1 MINRVSGAGHRG
13 ISPSGVSRSAFGSRL
28 RVPAADGRDA
38 DSRVADARARHPSP
52 EVGST
57 FAQELRSDLHLCTV
71 FSPALNASRFVR
83 LLYFHQHFATPR
95 GASGTRSYEFA
106 RALIAR
112 GHQVTIVCGAHA
124 QSGLELPYDAERGW
138 HRGDVDGIDVI
149 SLPLAYANRDSLI
162 RRGWTFLRFAL
173 RSVRLAL
180 QLDYDLAFA
189 TSTPITA
196 VIPGLAAKWFRGKP
210 FVFEVR
216 DLWPE
221 LPRALGLR
229 NPFVLGGMS
238 LLEFLGYRSADACIG
253 LSPGIVDGI
262 RARAD
267 ERLPV
272 TMIPNGCDL
281 EVFHPSKR
289 AKLKLPGIGL
299 DDFVAGFTG
308 AHGVANGLDAL
319 LDVAAELK
327 RRGDTRVKLVFIGDG
342 KEKERLAAAAAER
355 GLTNCLFFPSVPK
368 AELTASLDCGLM
380 VLKDVPAFYRGTSP
394 NKFFDYLAA
403 GIPVVNNYPGW
414 LAGLI
419 EEHQCG
425 VVVPPGDAAA
435 FADALQ
441 RLAADPTSCRA
452 MGAAARALGEK
463 EFARPKLAD
472 RFVTTL
478 EATAHHHHA

>member
-1 MINRVSGAGHRG
+1 M
-13 ISPSGVSRSAFGSRL
+13 
-28 RVPAADGRDA
+28 
-38 DSRVADARARHPSP
+38 
-52 EVGST
+52 
-57 FAQELRSDLHLCTV
+57 
-71 FSPALNASRFVR
+71 R

-95 GASGTRSYEFA
+95 GATGTRSYEFA

-112 GHQVTIVCGAHA
+112 GHQVTVICGAHNL
-124 QSGLELPYDAERGW
+124 SGVDLPYDASRGW

-149 SLPLAYANRDSLI
+149 SLPLAYSNHDSLL

-180 QLDYDLAFA
+180 ELDCDLVFA

-196 VIPGLAAKWFRGKP
+196 VIPGLAAKWLRGKP

-221 LPRALGLR
+221 LTRALGMR
-229 NPFVLGGMS
+229 NPFILGGMS

-253 LSPGIVDGI
+253 LSPGIVEGI
-262 RARAD
+262 RARSD

-272 TMIPNGCDL
+272 VMIPNGSDL

-289 AKLKLPGIGL
+289 AKLTLPGVGA

-319 LDVAAELK
+319 LAVAEELH
-327 RRGDTRVKLVFIGDG
+327 RRGDRRVKLAFIGDG
-342 KEKERLAAAAAER
+342 KEKERLAARATEL
-355 GLTNCLFFPSVPK
+355 GLTNCLFFPPVPK
-368 AELTASLDCGLM
+368 SELGAITASLDCGLM
-380 VLKDVPAFYRGTSP
+380 VLRDVPAFYRGTSP

-403 GIPVVNNYPGW
+403 GIPVINNYPGW

-419 EEHQCG
+419 QENRCG
-425 VVVPPGDAAA
+425 LVVPPGNVAA

-441 RLAADPTSCRA
+441 RLAADAPECRA
-452 MGAAARALGEK
+452 MGAAARVLAEK
-463 EFARPKLAD
+463 EFARPLLAG
-472 RFVTTL
+472 RFVATL
-478 EATAHHHHA
+478 EAHAES

>member
-1 MINRVSGAGHRG
+1 MRV
-13 ISPSGVSRSAFGSRL
+13 
-28 RVPAADGRDA
+28 
-38 DSRVADARARHPSP
+38 
-52 EVGST
+52 
-57 FAQELRSDLHLCTV
+57 
-71 FSPALNASRFVR
+71 
-83 LLYFHQHFATPR
+83 LYFHQHFATPR
-95 GASGTRSYEFA
+95 GAAGTRSYEFA

-112 GHQVTIVCGAHA
+112 GHQVTVVCGAHA
-124 QSGLELPYDAERGW
+124 LSGLDLPYDDARGW
-138 HRGDVDGIDVI
+138 HRGEVDGIDVI
-149 SLPLAYANRDSLI
+149 SLPLAYSNRDSLF

-180 QLDYDLAFA
+180 TLEADLVFA

-196 VIPGLAAKWFRGKP
+196 VIPGLAAKWLRGLP

-229 NPFVLGGMS
+229 NPFLLGGMS

-253 LSPGIVDGI
+253 LSPGIVEGI

-267 ERLPV
+267 GRLPV
-272 TMIPNGCDL
+272 AMIPNGCDL
-281 EVFHPSKR
+281 GVFHPSRR
-289 AKLKLPGIGL
+289 AKLTLPGVGP

-319 LDVAAELK
+319 LEVAQELK

-342 KEKERLAAAAAER
+342 REKERLAARAAEL
-355 GLTNCLFFPSVPK
+355 GLTNCLFFPPVPK
-368 AELTASLDCGLM
+368 TELGAITASLDCGLM

-394 NKFFDYLAA
+394 NKFFDYVAA
-403 GIPVVNNYPGW
+403 GIPVLNNYPGW

-419 EEHQCG
+419 TEHRCG
-425 VVVPPGDAAA
+425 VVVPPGDPVA

-441 RLAADPTSCRA
+441 SLAADPAARRTL
-452 MGAAARALGEK
+452 GAAARSLAEK
-463 EFARPKLAD
+463 EFARPLLAA
-472 RFVTTL
+472 RFVETL
-478 EATAHHHHA
+478 EGHAA

>member
-1 MINRVSGAGHRG
+1 M
-13 ISPSGVSRSAFGSRL
+13 
-28 RVPAADGRDA
+28 PAR
-38 DSRVADARARHPSP
+38 P
-52 EVGST
+52 
-57 FAQELRSDLHLCTV
+57 
-71 FSPALNASRFVR
+71 LNQLR

-95 GASGTRSYEFA
+95 GSTGTRSYEFA
-106 RALIAR
+106 RALRAR
-112 GHQVTIVCGAHA
+112 GHQVTVICGAHRL
-124 QSGLELPYDAERGW
+124 SGVDLPYDAARGW

-149 SLPLAYANRDSLI
+149 SLPLAYSNRDSLF
-162 RRGWTFLRFAL
+162 RRGLAYVRFAL

-180 QLDYDLAFA
+180 TLDCDLVFA

-196 VIPGLAAKWFRGKP
+196 ALPGLAAKWLRGKP

-238 LLEFLGYRSADACIG
+238 LLEFLAYRSADACVG
-253 LSPGIVDGI
+253 LSPGIVEGI

-272 TMIPNGCDL
+272 AMIPNGCDL
-281 EVFHPSKR
+281 EVFHPAKR
-289 AKLKLPGIGL
+289 VPLALPGVSPG
-299 DDFVAGFTG
+299 DFVAGFTG

-319 LDVAAELK
+319 LDVAQELK
-327 RRGDTRVKLVFIGDG
+327 RRGEHRVKLAFIGDG
-342 KEKERLAAAAAER
+342 KEKERLAAKAAEL
-355 GLTNCLFFPSVPK
+355 GLGNCLFFPPVAK
-368 AELTASLDCGLM
+368 ADLGAITASLDCGLM

-403 GIPVVNNYPGW
+403 GIPVINNYPGW

-419 EEHQCG
+419 RDHECG
-425 VVVPPGDAAA
+425 IVVPPGNTGA

-441 RLAADPTSCRA
+441 RLAADPAAVRA
-452 MGAAARALGEK
+452 MGAAARALAEK
-463 EFARPKLAD
+463 EFARPLLAG
-472 RFVTTL
+472 RFVAVL
-478 EATAHHHHA
+478 EAHAA

>member
-1 MINRVSGAGHRG
+1 M
-13 ISPSGVSRSAFGSRL
+13 
-28 RVPAADGRDA
+28 
-38 DSRVADARARHPSP
+38 
-52 EVGST
+52 
-57 FAQELRSDLHLCTV
+57 
-71 FSPALNASRFVR
+71 R
-83 LLYFHQHFATPR
+83 LLYFHQHFATPQ

-106 RALIAR
+106 RALIER
-112 GHQVTIVCGAHA
+112 GHQVTVVCGAHA
-124 QSGLELPYDAERGW
+124 YSGLDFPYDADCCW

-149 SLPLAYANRDSLI
+149 SLPLAYANRDSLL

-196 VIPGLAAKWFRGKP
+196 VIPGLAAKWLRGKP

-238 LLEFLGYRSADACIG
+238 LLEFLGYRSAEACIG
-253 LSPGIVDGI
+253 LSPGIVEGI

-272 TMIPNGCDL
+272 AMIPNGCDL
-281 EVFHPSKR
+281 ELFHPSKR
-289 AKLKLPGIGL
+289 SKLTLPGLGP

-319 LDVAAELK
+319 LAVAGELK

-342 KEKERLAAAAAER
+342 KEKERLAVRATEL
-355 GLTNCLFFPSVPK
+355 GLTNCLFFPPMPK
-368 AELTASLDCGLM
+368 AELGAITASLDCGLM
-380 VLKDVPAFYRGTSP
+380 VLRDIPAFYRGTSP

-419 EEHQCG
+419 TEHRCG
-425 VVVPPGDAAA
+425 LVVPPGNPVA

-441 RLAADPTSCRA
+441 RLAANADERRA

-463 EFARPKLAD
+463 EFARPLLAG
-472 RFVTTL
+472 RFIATL
-478 EATAHHHHA
+478 EAVAHQHHA

>member
-1 MINRVSGAGHRG
+1 M
-13 ISPSGVSRSAFGSRL
+13 
-28 RVPAADGRDA
+28 
-38 DSRVADARARHPSP
+38 
-52 EVGST
+52 
-57 FAQELRSDLHLCTV
+57 
-71 FSPALNASRFVR
+71 R

-112 GHQVTIVCGAHA
+112 GHQVTLVCGAH
-124 QSGLELPYDAERGW
+124 QLSGLELPYDEAKGW
-138 HRGDVDGIDVI
+138 HRGEVDGIDVI
-149 SLPLAYANRDSLI
+149 SLPLAYSNHDSLL
-162 RRGWTFLRFAL
+162 RRGLAYVRFAL

-180 QLDYDLAFA
+180 ELDCDLVFA

-196 VIPGLAAKWFRGKP
+196 VIPGLAAKWLRGKP

-229 NPFVLGGMS
+229 NPFILGGMS
-238 LLEFLGYRSADACIG
+238 LLEFLGYRSADACVG
-253 LSPGIVDGI
+253 LSPGIIEGI
-262 RARAD
+262 RSRAD

-272 TMIPNGCDL
+272 AMIPNGADL
-281 EVFHPSKR
+281 EVFHPAKR
-289 AKLKLPGIGL
+289 AKLALPGIGP

-319 LDVAAELK
+319 LDVATELK
-327 RRGDTRVKLVFIGDG
+327 RRGDTRVKLAFIGDG
-342 KEKERLAAAAAER
+342 KEKERLAAKATEL
-355 GLTNCLFFPSVPK
+355 GLTNCLFFPPVPK
-368 AELTASLDCGLM
+368 TELGAITASLDCGLM
-380 VLKDVPAFYRGTSP
+380 VLRDIPAFYRGTSP

-419 EEHQCG
+419 TEHRCG
-425 VVVPPGDAAA
+425 TVVPPGNAAA

-441 RLAADPTSCRA
+441 SLAADPAGRHS
-452 MGAAARALGEK
+452 MGAAARALAEK
-463 EFARPKLAD
+463 EFARPVLAD
-472 RFVTTL
+472 RFIATL
-478 EATAHHHHA
+478 EAHAA

>member
-1 MINRVSGAGHRG
+1 M
-13 ISPSGVSRSAFGSRL
+13 
-28 RVPAADGRDA
+28 
-38 DSRVADARARHPSP
+38 
-52 EVGST
+52 
-57 FAQELRSDLHLCTV
+57 
-71 FSPALNASRFVR
+71 R
-83 LLYFHQHFATPR
+83 LLYFHQHFATPQ

-112 GHQVTIVCGAHA
+112 GHQVTMVCGAHA
-124 QSGLELPYDAERGW
+124 LSGLELPYDEAKGW

-149 SLPLAYANRDSLI
+149 SLPLSYSNHDSLF

-180 QLDYDLAFA
+180 TLDCDLVFA

-196 VIPGLAAKWFRGKP
+196 VIPGLAAKWLRGKP

-229 NPFVLGGMS
+229 NPFLLGGMS

-253 LSPGIVDGI
+253 LSPGIVEGI
-262 RARAD
+262 RARSD

-272 TMIPNGCDL
+272 AMIPNGSDL

-289 AKLKLPGIGL
+289 AKLTLPGIGP

-308 AHGVANGLDAL
+308 AHGVANGLDTL
-319 LDVAAELK
+319 LAVAEELK

-342 KEKERLAAAAAER
+342 KEKERLAARATER
-355 GLTNCLFFPSVPK
+355 SLTNCLFFPPVPK
-368 AELTASLDCGLM
+368 AELGAITASLDCGLM
-380 VLKDVPAFYRGTSP
+380 VLRDIPAFYRGTSP
-394 NKFFDYLAA
+394 NKFFDYIAA

-419 EEHQCG
+419 QENHCG
-425 VVVPPGDAAA
+425 IVVPPGNPSA

-441 RLAADPTSCRA
+441 RLAANSDERRA
-452 MGAAARALGEK
+452 MGAAARSLAER
-463 EFARPKLAD
+463 EFARPLLAA
-472 RFVTTL
+472 RFIATL
-478 EATAHHHHA
+478 EAQSA

>member
-1 MINRVSGAGHRG
+1 
-13 ISPSGVSRSAFGSRL
+13 
-28 RVPAADGRDA
+28 
-38 DSRVADARARHPSP
+38 
-52 EVGST
+52 
-57 FAQELRSDLHLCTV
+57 
-71 FSPALNASRFVR
+71 VR
-83 LLYFHQHFATPR
+83 LLYFHQHFATPQ
-95 GASGTRSYEFA
+95 GSSGTRSYEFA

-112 GHQVTIVCGAHA
+112 GHQVTVVCGAHA
-124 QSGLELPYDAERGW
+124 HGGLELPYDADRGW
-138 HRGDVDGIDVI
+138 HRGDIDGIDVI
-149 SLPLAYANRDSLI
+149 SLPLTYSNRDSLL
-162 RRGWTFLRFAL
+162 RRGWTFLRFAF

-180 QLDYDLAFA
+180 ELDYDLAFA

-262 RARAD
+262 RARSAAS
-267 ERLPV
+267 LPIA
-272 TMIPNGCDL
+272 MIPNGCDL
-281 EVFHPSKR
+281 EVFHPAKR
-289 AKLKLPGIGL
+289 AHLTLPGINPG
-299 DDFVAGFTG
+299 DFVAGFTG

-327 RRGDTRVKLVFIGDG
+327 RRGDARVKLVFIGDG
-342 KEKERLAAAAAER
+342 KEKGRLSALAAER
-355 GLTNCLFFPSVPK
+355 GLDNCLFYPPVPK
-368 AELTASLDCGLM
+368 AELGAITASLDCGLM
-380 VLKDVPAFYRGTSP
+380 VLKDIPAFYRGTSP

-419 EEHQCG
+419 REHECG
-425 VVVPPGDAAA
+425 IVVPPGDPVA

-441 RLAADPTSCRA
+441 CLAADPAACRV
-452 MGAAARALGEK
+452 MGAAARSLGEK
-463 EFARPKLAD
+463 EFARPRLAE
-472 RFVTTL
+472 RFVATL
-478 EATAHHHHA
+478 EAIPL